1 MSSTKAAPQSVKT
14 PLGSLFSAA
23 TVAAENPSAR
33 VYNWVLAPGATSEMH
48 THVRPYPIIAAKGFT
63 LKRTAPDGQSVTH
76 EIKLGDFHWVDTK
89 VNHTLSSAGSAAG
102 QIAEIELK

>member
-33 VYNWVLAPGATSEMH
+33 VYNWVLAPGATSAMH
-48 THVRPYPIIAAKGFT
+48 THVRPYLIIAAKGFT
-63 LKRTAPDGQSVTH
+63 LKMTAPDDQSVTH
-76 EIKLGDFHWVDTK
+76 EIKLGDFPLGRHQGHPHPQQRRQRRWPNRVD
-89 VNHTLSSAGSAAG
+89 
-102 QIAEIELK
+102 